1 MAIVVVACGACRTA
15 DTIVEASAQA
25 SVAGAEDPQA
35 RALALEAER
44 RLTDPLAGG
53 ELDGKAARRAFER
66 EGRAW
71 ARDQLADR
79 VPGAVDPVQGL
90 GMPESVGPATLDTN
104 WRGARMVW
112 QQGDVYGWQVVG
124 RAGVETLDPDPYAEI
139 HMTRRLPGG
148 LKGWG
153 PVHVEGST
161 RSSGPLGIE
170 NQAEV
175 DSPSVSVW
183 ITRDF

>member
-1 MAIVVVACGACRTA
+1 MEGSSHAA
-15 DTIVEASAQA
+15 
-25 SVAGAEDPQA
+25 VAGAEDPRA

-44 RLTDPLAGG
+44 RLTDPLAEG
-53 ELDGKAARRAFER
+53 ELDGEAARRAFER

-71 ARDQLADR
+71 AHDQLADR
-79 VPGAVDPVQGL
+79 VPGARDPIEGL
-90 GMPESVGPATLDTN
+90 GVPKSVGPASLDTD

-124 RAGVETLDPDPYAEI
+124 RAGVETADPDPYAEI

-148 LKGWG
+148 LKRWG
-153 PVHVEGST
+153 PVHVSGST
-161 RSSGPLGIE
+161 RAGGPLGIE
-170 NQAEV
+170 DTADGE
-175 DSPSVSVW
+175 SPSVSVW